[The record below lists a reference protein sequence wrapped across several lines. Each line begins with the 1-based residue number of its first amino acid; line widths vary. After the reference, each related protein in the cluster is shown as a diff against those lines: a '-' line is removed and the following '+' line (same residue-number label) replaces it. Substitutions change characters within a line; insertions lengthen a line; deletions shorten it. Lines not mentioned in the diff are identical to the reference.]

1 MEFVT
6 IKDISQKAGVSPATV
21 SRVLNNPSIVNPATR
36 EKVERIMNE
45 LHYVPSAVARNLS
58 KSSSTIIGAIVA
70 DISNPFLS
78 QLLKGVL
85 TVCDREGYM
94 LICMDNSDNMNSDF
108 RALNAMREQRVAGLI
123 YAPAVDYSYYSK
135 TEKLKHF
142 IDALCAPVVL
152 VDRKVCWDEIPFDG
166 VFFNDYEA
174 IKKAVHALAASGHR
188 RIALINSDEK
198 NALSDNRLCAYLDGI
213 REAGL
218 EADQELIYAK
228 GAYSLE
234 SGYRQTKELLRSK
247 SRPTAVITCNNLLSQ
262 GFMKAASEA
271 KVTAEQI
278 THIGLDNLKMTE
290 TLGIK
295 YNHIERDP
303 GLMGEKAAEML
314 FWRMAHPRGA
324 KQALLLDA
332 PLVLQTNTI

>member
-1 MEFVT
+1 MESVT

-123 YAPAVDYSYYSK
+123 YAP
-135 TEKLKHF
+135 
-142 IDALCAPVVL
+142 
-152 VDRKVCWDEIPFDG
+152 R
-166 VFFNDYEA
+166 
-174 IKKAVHALAASGHR
+174 
-188 RIALINSDEK
+188 
-198 NALSDNRLCAYLDGI
+198 
-213 REAGL
+213 
-218 EADQELIYAK
+218 
-228 GAYSLE
+228 
-234 SGYRQTKELLRSK
+234 
-247 SRPTAVITCNNLLSQ
+247 
-262 GFMKAASEA
+262 
-271 KVTAEQI
+271 
-278 THIGLDNLKMTE
+278 
-290 TLGIK
+290 
-295 YNHIERDP
+295 
-303 GLMGEKAAEML
+303 
-314 FWRMAHPRGA
+314 
-324 KQALLLDA
+324 
-332 PLVLQTNTI
+332 

>member
-1 MEFVT
+1 MESVT

-152 VDRKVCWDEIPFDG
+152 VDRKVCWDEIPLMAYFSM
-166 VFFNDYEA
+166 
-174 IKKAVHALAASGHR
+174 IMRRSRKLSMLWHPAATEELHLLTAMR
-188 RIALINSDEK
+188 RT
-198 NALSDNRLCAYLDGI
+198 LCQITDFAHI
-213 REAGL
+213 WM
-218 EADQELIYAK
+218 
-228 GAYSLE
+228 E
-234 SGYRQTKELLRSK
+234 SGKPDWRQTKS
-247 SRPTAVITCNNLLSQ
+247 
-262 GFMKAASEA
+262 
-271 KVTAEQI
+271 
-278 THIGLDNLKMTE
+278 
-290 TLGIK
+290 
-295 YNHIERDP
+295 
-303 GLMGEKAAEML
+303 
-314 FWRMAHPRGA
+314 
-324 KQALLLDA
+324 
-332 PLVLQTNTI
+332 

>member
-1 MEFVT
+1 MESVT

-152 VDRKVCWDEIPFDG
+152 VDRK
-166 VFFNDYEA
+166 
-174 IKKAVHALAASGHR
+174 
-188 RIALINSDEK
+188 
-198 NALSDNRLCAYLDGI
+198 
-213 REAGL
+213 
-218 EADQELIYAK
+218 
-228 GAYSLE
+228 
-234 SGYRQTKELLRSK
+234 
-247 SRPTAVITCNNLLSQ
+247 
-262 GFMKAASEA
+262 
-271 KVTAEQI
+271 
-278 THIGLDNLKMTE
+278 IG
-290 TLGIK
+290 
-295 YNHIERDP
+295 R
-303 GLMGEKAAEML
+303 
-314 FWRMAHPRGA
+314 AH
-324 KQALLLDA
+324 
-332 PLVLQTNTI
+332 V